1 MAIAKIWRQH
11 VEIKITRPFNVII
24 STIEV
29 ETVVAP
35 NINFVR
41 SGVLSRSVMNL
52 GCGLGGFLEGR
63 TLNRSS
69 KVPALTTRVV
79 GTP

>member
-1 MAIAKIWRQH
+1 VAIAKIWRQH

-35 NINFVR
+35 NFVR
-41 SGVLSRSVMNL
+41 NGVLTRSVMNL
-52 GCGLGGFLEGR
+52 GCGL
-63 TLNRSS
+63 
-69 KVPALTTRVV
+69 
-79 GTP
+79 